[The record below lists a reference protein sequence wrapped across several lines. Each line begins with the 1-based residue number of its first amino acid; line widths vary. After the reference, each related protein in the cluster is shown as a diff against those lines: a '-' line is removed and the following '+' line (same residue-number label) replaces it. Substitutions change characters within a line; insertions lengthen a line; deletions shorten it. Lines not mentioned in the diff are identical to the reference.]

1 VVKKHELVFRQGNRG
16 IGSPL
21 QVAEL
26 DFEDSWCKRLY
37 NSPYLSSTKSFFWLV
52 LGNRDDIQ

>member
-1 VVKKHELVFRQGNRG
+1 MVKKHELAFRQGNRG
-16 IGSPL
+16 VGSSF

-26 DFEDSWCKRLY
+26 DFEDSWRKCLY

-52 LGNRDDIQ
+52 LGKRDNIQ